1 MKEIND
7 VQLEKLEGGIN
18 WACVAAG
25 FGTVAI
31 IADPISAFA
40 IGDAT
45 AFAWAACLASEN

>member
-1 MKEIND
+1 MKALSVLQMEEI
-7 VQLEKLEGGIN
+7 EGGIN

-31 IADPISAFA
+31 ISDPISAFA

-45 AFAWAACLASEN
+45 ALAWAACLAS